1 MRGRD
6 GRRSWVQICITPN
19 ASNPMR
25 IAFSVVPIAVA
36 FLPALASA
44 QSSPAADAFRRNL
57 ARAERN
63 IVASAQEMPADK
75 YGYKPTPAQMSFG
88 EVVLHVA
95 QDNDEACGPIGNT
108 KAPERAKLAPTDDK
122 DKLIARLRD
131 SFAFCTQLATH
142 LDDSDLG
149 GSVSAFDNHFT
160 RVGLMMERVD
170 DWSDHYSQF
179 AMYLR
184 MNGLLPPTARP
195 RT

>member
-1 MRGRD
+1 
-6 GRRSWVQICITPN
+6 
-19 ASNPMR
+19 MR
-25 IAFSVVPIAVA
+25 IAYSVVAFAVA
-36 FLPALASA
+36 FLPALANA
-44 QSSPAADAFRRNL
+44 QSSPAADAFRRNIVG
-57 ARAERN
+57 AERK

-75 YGYKPTPAQMSFG
+75 YGYKPTPAQMTFG

-131 SFAFCTQLATH
+131 SFAFCQQSAAH

-149 GSVSAFDNHFT
+149 GSVSAFENQFT

-184 MNGLLPPTARP
+184 MNGILPPTARP